1 VRALLL
7 ALLFLPLILGARGC
21 SWTKNPANDE
31 CYQIRYEDMKAYRML
46 SAEEVRKL
54 EDLGW
59 KVQERPDRK
68 CRPDEDDDD

>member
-1 VRALLL
+1 
-7 ALLFLPLILGARGC
+7 
-21 SWTKNPANDE
+21 
-31 CYQIRYEDMKAYRML
+31 MKAYRML